1 MNHLNVVLLEPEIPQ
16 NTGNIART
24 CAATGVTLH
33 MIEPFGFRITDRNL
47 RRAGLDYWRRLDV
60 RYYGDIDDFYAKNP
74 GADCLYFTR
83 SEEHTS
89 ELQSPRRKMLYRC
102 GFFGRKIS
110 LFRQGDKG
118 SAGGTSQGKRGQ
130 GGADS
135 HA

>member
-47 RRAGLDYWRRLDV
+47 RRAGLDYWRWLDV

-74 GADCLYFTR
+74 GADCLYFT
-83 SEEHTS
+83 T
-89 ELQSPRRKMLYRC
+89 KGGRC
-102 GFFGRKIS
+102 YTDADFSGEKFLFFGRET
-110 LFRQGDKG
+110 KG
-118 SAGGTSQGKRGQ
+118 LPEELLKAN
-130 GGADS
+130 
-135 HA
+135 

>member
-60 RYYGDIDDFYAKNP
+60 RYYGDIDDFYAKTP
-74 GADCLYFTR
+74 VPTAFTSR
-83 SEEHTS
+83 QKAEDAIPMRIFRAKNFSFS
-89 ELQSPRRKMLYRC
+89 AGRQRVCRRNFSRQTRTGRC
-102 GFFGRKIS
+102 GFPC
-110 LFRQGDKG
+110 LTTY
-118 SAGGTSQGKRGQ
+118 AV
-130 GGADS
+130 
-135 HA
+135 

>member
-74 GADCLYFTR
+74 GADCL
-83 SEEHTS
+83 HDK
-89 ELQSPRRKMLYRC
+89 RRKMLYRC